1 MNETT
6 TRQPAPVDRTR
17 TLYLVCG
24 LLLLFILGF
33 DLAIPLGVAMGV
45 FYVVPVL
52 ITLWAPRKSF
62 TLAVAVLATI
72 LTLACFFYKPPA
84 GELWKVIFNRSISV
98 FVIWVTA
105 ILGLQRKTAV
115 EKREEAVQERE
126 QALEEVKILRG
137 SLPICSYCKKIRN
150 DTGAWTQME
159 AYIRDHSE
167 AEFSH
172 GLCPDCAKK
181 VYQELLEGKEPE
193 EVY

>member
-1 MNETT
+1 LGSPQEFHPGGG
-6 TRQPAPVDRTR
+6 RFGDAIDH
-17 TLYLVCG
+17 G
-24 LLLLFILGF
+24 L
-33 DLAIPLGVAMGV
+33 
-45 FYVVPVL
+45 
-52 ITLWAPRKSF
+52 
-62 TLAVAVLATI
+62 
-72 LTLACFFYKPPA
+72 FFYKPPA

-98 FVIWVTA
+98 FAVWVTA
-105 ILGLQRKTAV
+105 ILGLQRKVAV
-115 EKREEAVQERE
+115 EKREEAVKERE

-172 GLCPDCAKK
+172 GLCPDYAKK

>member
-115 EKREEAVQERE
+115 EKREEAVRERE
-126 QALEEVKILRG
+126 LALEEVKILRG

>member
-1 MNETT
+1 MNESTPP
-6 TRQPAPVDRTR
+6 QPALADKTR

-24 LLLLFILGF
+24 LLMLFILGF

-62 TLAVAVLATI
+62 TLAVAVFATI
-72 LTLACFFYKPPA
+72 LTVACFFYKPPA

-98 FVIWVTA
+98 FAIWVTA

-115 EKREEAVQERE
+115 EKQEEAVQERE
-126 QALEEVKILRG
+126 KALEEVKILRG

-150 DTGAWTQME
+150 DSGAWTQME

-193 EVY
+193 DVY